1 MRSKLYSM
9 RVILILT
16 FLLFLL
22 LPSSGQ
28 VEAPPPQNKPVAAS
42 PASDAGKDR
51 GQILKEIASAQ
62 EVLLKDPN
70 NAEARFKLA
79 RLFYQSGEFEKA
91 KSLVLPL
98 LDSAKPTNDALFL
111 AADLNYLLGHYDDA
125 ESAYMKIIALNPG
138 DLQIQA
144 RADSKRAM
152 TYYQTNQQAKAV
164 GLFKGLEGKIKLP
177 HWDLIR
183 AFGQERPYQVV
194 WPGDFGLSKAPFLV
208 TDPLP
213 VISVEVQGRQIYA
226 LIDTG
231 ADMFMLDTE
240 VAAAMDIKTI
250 ASMTGT
256 FAGGKQAEVGFGRA
270 DSLKIGQVTLKAV
283 PISILPTQRFSK
295 GFADGKYTIGGIVGT
310 GVLKQ
315 FLATM
320 DYPGGQ
326 LVLRRAD
333 EDGRK
338 DMRQAAQGKTI
349 VEVPFILAMTHYMMA
364 RGSLDGK
371 EGLTFFVD
379 SGLASEAAFA
389 APVQTLKYSGIPIPE
404 TKVEEGIGGGGG
416 GGFATGQFKIARLS
430 LGPLIQEHLKGDYGA
445 NPPESYW
452 RLGFINDGIIS
463 HQFLKKYAWT
473 IDFVRMRMTFA
484 N

>member
-1 MRSKLYSM
+1 MPRLFNPSVAFEIFFVIFCIINPGLS
-9 RVILILT
+9 RVQA
-16 FLLFLL
+16 
-22 LPSSGQ
+22 SSQ
-28 VEAPPPQNKPVAAS
+28 QNKPAPAPPAAETE
-42 PASDAGKDR
+42 KDR
-51 GQILKEIASAQ
+51 GQILEEIAANQ
-62 EVLLKDPN
+62 EALVKDPN

-79 RLFYQSGEFEKA
+79 RLLYQSGEFEKA
-91 KSLVLPL
+91 KTSVLPL
-98 LDSAKPTNDALFL
+98 LDAAKPMNETLFL
-111 AADLNYLLGHYDDA
+111 AADLDYLLGHYDDA
-125 ESAYMKIIALNPG
+125 ESAYTKIIALNPG

-144 RADSKRAM
+144 RSESKLAM
-152 TYYQTNQQAKAV
+152 TFYQTNQYAKAAD
-164 GLFKGLEGKIKLP
+164 LFKGLEGKIKLP
-177 HWDLIR
+177 HWDLMR
-183 AFGQERPYQVV
+183 AFGRERPYQAV
-194 WPGDFGLSKAPFLV
+194 WAGDFGLSKASFLV

-213 VISVEVQGRQIYA
+213 IVSVEVQGRQVYA

-231 ADMFMLDTE
+231 ADLFMLDTE
-240 VAAAMDIKTI
+240 VAAAMGIKPL

-256 FAGGKQAEVGFGRA
+256 FAGGKQAEVGFGRV

-320 DYPGGQ
+320 DYPGEQ
-326 LVLRRAD
+326 LLLRRAD
-333 EDGRK
+333 EEGRA
-338 DMRQAAQGKTI
+338 DMRQTTQGKAV
-349 VEVPFILAMTHYMMA
+349 VEAPFVLAMTHFLMS

-371 EGLTFFVD
+371 DGLTFFVD

-389 APVQTLKYSGIPIPE
+389 APVQTLKYAGIPIPG
-404 TKVEEGIGGGGG
+404 TKVEDGIGGGG
-416 GGFATGQFKIARLS
+416 GGFATGLFKIARLG
-430 LGPLIQEHLKGDYGA
+430 LGPLVQENLKGEYGA

-473 IDFVRMRMTFA
+473 IDFARMTMTFA
-484 N
+484 K